1 MCIFKTQKV
10 YLRATFSPCTM
21 QGIVTLWTLPST
33 DTLRTIELGIH
44 ASRTIFRASGTPG
57 AIALQSQHQYCVGK
71 TSCNNQSEMEIQ
83 FHRAMNSNVSSSH
96 SRRGE
101 LGLAKVW
108 AWGICAYFV
117 LPCWWNGGRVWRF
130 LAMEIERHKKMG
142 NNSFL
147 YRTTKLPSMLCV
159 SSITSR
165 IIMCGILP
173 KYVWRWH
180 TAMLQNFAKCR
191 FSMPHV
197 ILLLPI
203 LSFE

>member
-108 AWGICAYFV
+108 A
-117 LPCWWNGGRVWRF
+117 
-130 LAMEIERHKKMG
+130 
-142 NNSFL
+142 
-147 YRTTKLPSMLCV
+147 
-159 SSITSR
+159 
-165 IIMCGILP
+165 
-173 KYVWRWH
+173 
-180 TAMLQNFAKCR
+180 
-191 FSMPHV
+191 
-197 ILLLPI
+197 
-203 LSFE
+203 